1 MAAAVFVHVSD
12 IHFGQET
19 DERLLIHDDVKREL
33 IADAAELVRSLPGGV
48 AHGVLVTGDIAHSG
62 RREEY
67 EVAAKWLDELAHAV
81 GCEIHRIQM
90 VPGNHDL
97 DRAMLSTGGEH
108 ILNVIRNGGPTEY
121 EKILSNELDRLALF
135 ARFKAYGRFCEGY
148 DCLLDE
154 EGRYSS
160 NLVVQLAP
168 GRSIRFV
175 RMNSALLCSGSES
188 HAKPELLVGGRQF
201 TIERNKGEEVI
212 VLMHHPLHWLKD
224 SDQVRRY
231 LSTRARVLITGHEHN
246 PKVKVDRVE
255 EGADFM
261 MLAAGATVPFK
272 SNETYTFTY
281 NVLVFD
287 WSADDD
293 ALDVQIHAR
302 AWDPEFTRFKK
313 DERIKRDD
321 QLGAQTPSWRL
332 GCPYFRTSPKP
343 QDATQ
348 VEVPALS
355 VPRAE
360 APVLEMLSAKAE
372 SEDGEVNVADDD
384 GAYRL
389 LLLRFFRD
397 LTEGER
403 LHILV
408 ALDAIDADSDE
419 PLTPG
424 VERQLFDWLVREGR
438 SRELEEHVGAVLAE
452 KHGGK
457 VK

>member
-33 IADAAELVRSLPGGV
+33 IADAAELVRSLPGSV

-62 RREEY
+62 IHEEY
-67 EVAAKWLDELAHAV
+67 EVAGKWLDDLARAV

-97 DRAMLSTGGEH
+97 DRKTLSVGGEH
-108 ILNVIRNGGPTEY
+108 ILKVIRNGGATEY
-121 EKILSNELDRLALF
+121 EKILSNEVDRLALF

-160 NLVVQLAP
+160 NLQVQLAP

-175 RMNSALLCSGSES
+175 RMNSALLCSGTEN

-201 TIERNKGEEVI
+201 AIKRNPGEEVI

-224 SDQVRRY
+224 SEEAGKY

-246 PKVKVDRVE
+246 PKVKVDQVE
-255 EGADFM
+255 AGADFM

-287 WSADDD
+287 WDAHDD
-293 ALDVQIHAR
+293 ALEVQIHAR

-313 DERIKRDD
+313 DERIKNED
-321 QLGAQTPSWRL
+321 QPDAHIPSWRL
-332 GCPYFRTSPKP
+332 GCPYFRKAHKP
-343 QDATQ
+343 EVERPDAVAVPQ
-348 VEVPALS
+348 VALT
-355 VPRAE
+355 E
-360 APVLEMLSAKAE
+360 APVLEMISAKTQSAG
-372 SEDGEVNVADDD
+372 GEVNVADDD
-384 GAYRL
+384 SAYRL

-397 LTEGER
+397 ITEGER
-403 LHILV
+403 LRILV
-408 ALDAIDADSDE
+408 ALDAIDSESDE
-419 PLTPG
+419 SLTPG
-424 VERQLFDWLVREGR
+424 IERQLFDWLVREGR
-438 SRELEEHVGAVLAE
+438 RGDLEKQVDAILAE

-457 VK
+457 AK